1 MSAPYGQP
9 PAAPQSGPSP
19 SREGGLDLGGILALV
34 ALGLGLVIYFCCFSI
49 EALGITALL
58 LYFFLAAALLGAGTL
73 LPKAPAVLFP
83 AAVLA
88 TTGTLGVLNVVVL
101 ADPPSIVIV
110 ILILG
115 LLQTA
120 ALVGAVLVD
129 AGMIKSKPRSTPF
142 SGQQRGSP
150 SGSFPAQPDLFAPGQ
165 YGQGPAGQYGP
176 GQPGQPGQPAQP
188 GQYGQPPQQSPPNQY
203 GGSDTTQQ
211 FNPPWRGESW
221 KGGDYGHPGEQR
233 RAGEGEPGQQG
244 PNPPFGQPG
253 TPSGGERGPD
263 RT

>member
-19 SREGGLDLGGILALV
+19 SRKGNLDLGGILALA
-34 ALGLGLVIYFCCFSI
+34 ALGLGLVIYFCNFSVN
-49 EALGITALL
+49 ALGITPLL
-58 LYFFLAAALLGAGTL
+58 LYFFLTAALLGAGTL

-88 TTGTLGVLNVVVL
+88 TAGTLGTLNAVVL

-110 ILILG
+110 ILVLG

-129 AGMIKSKPRSTPF
+129 TSMIKMKPKPAPF
-142 SGQQRGSP
+142 SGQQWGAP
-150 SGSFPAQPDLFAPGQ
+150 SGSFPAPPGQFPPSQ
-165 YGQGPAGQYGP
+165 YGQGPAGQHGP
-176 GQPGQPGQPAQP
+176 GQPGQS
-188 GQYGQPPQQSPPNQY
+188 GQYGQPSQQSAPSQY
-203 GGSDTTQQ
+203 GPDTTQQ
-211 FNPPWRGESW
+211 FSPPWRGESW
-221 KGGDYGHPGEQR
+221 KGADFGHPGEQR
-233 RAGEGEPGQQG
+233 RAGESEPRQQG
-244 PNPPFGQPG
+244 PNPPFGQPSSQPG
-253 TPSGGERGPD
+253 TPPGGERGPD